1 MRMKQYLLVGL
12 AALAVGAV
20 LQTSADRFAGPLP
33 ADLRIAQQ
41 DNPGTLDPDEPHGP
55 YVQQHLDNQ
64 EGGGGSGS

>member
-1 MRMKQYLLVGL
+1 MKRYLLVGV

-20 LQTSADRFAGPLP
+20 LQTSADRFASPLP

-41 DNPGTLDPDEPHGP
+41 ENPANPNYPDEPSGP

-64 EGGGGSGS
+64 EGGAG